1 MSIYEAKH
9 STTNFKIDCI
19 DGWLPHGHVMF
30 SFPDHEFIILQAEEA
45 ELHKSL
51 QSCSTWQNTM
61 DHHLLNI
68 PAMLTRFRGIM
79 ELKKN

>member
-9 STTNFKIDCI
+9 STTNLKLIVSMV
-19 DGWLPHGHVMF
+19 GLPHGHVMF
-30 SFPDHEFIILQAEEA
+30 SFPDHEFIIVQADEA